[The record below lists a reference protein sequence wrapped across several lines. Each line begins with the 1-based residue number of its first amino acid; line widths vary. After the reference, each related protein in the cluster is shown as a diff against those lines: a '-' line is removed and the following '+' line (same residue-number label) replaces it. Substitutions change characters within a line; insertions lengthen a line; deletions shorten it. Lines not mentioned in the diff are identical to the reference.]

1 MDQTPIGRAL
11 TLLRHA
17 GEVIDVESVT
27 VGYERDS
34 DALMIHLF
42 GRGVPAVS
50 LLITD
55 ELMVRWDRANERV
68 VGFQIDHFLSRVAPE
83 HPELLDLLDIADLD
97 GIGAEDVGRIRREI
111 ASRHRGFLVN
121 RAFTGVDTM
130 TTAAD

>member
-1 MDQTPIGRAL
+1 M
-11 TLLRHA
+11 RHA
-17 GEVIDVESVT
+17 DQVIDAESVT
-27 VGYERDS
+27 VGYDS

-68 VGFQIDHFLSRVAPE
+68 VGFQLDHFLSRVAPE

-97 GIGAEDVGRIRREI
+97 GIGVEDVGRIRREI
-111 ASRHRGFLVN
+111 ASRHRGSLVN